1 MASRQPEK
9 RLPWLKWHTRDW
21 RADAPLRMCSYAAR
35 GLWID
40 LLSLM
45 HESVI
50 YGFLLIGDANPTPK
64 QLSGLLGGS
73 EREIRAL
80 LLELGDADV
89 YSVTGK
95 PMPEDVAKL
104 VPADMAP
111 GVILS
116 RRMLRDRAKLNQDR
130 ENGRGGGNPQLCARK
145 KLPVNPPSN
154 PQRPERREEAPSG
167 LPLKEHQTPFLVTA
181 RERIERPG
189 LDVSALIANTVASR
203 KVVAS

>member
-1 MASRQPEK
+1 MANRHPEK

-21 RADAPLRMCSYAAR
+21 RADAPLRMCSYSAR

-45 HESVI
+45 HESVT
-50 YGFLLIGDANPTPK
+50 YGFLLIGGANPTPK

-73 EREIRAL
+73 DREIRAL
-80 LLELGDADV
+80 LLELGDANV

-95 PMPEDVAKL
+95 PMPEDVEKL
-104 VPADMAP
+104 VPRDMPP

-130 ENGRGGGNPQLCARK
+130 ENGRGGGNPQLCTRK
-145 KLPVNPPSN
+145 KPRVNPHSN
-154 PQRPERREEAPSG
+154 PQRTERREEAPSG
-167 LPLKEHQTPFLVTA
+167 LPLQEHQTRLLDPA
-181 RERIERPG
+181 RESLEHLR